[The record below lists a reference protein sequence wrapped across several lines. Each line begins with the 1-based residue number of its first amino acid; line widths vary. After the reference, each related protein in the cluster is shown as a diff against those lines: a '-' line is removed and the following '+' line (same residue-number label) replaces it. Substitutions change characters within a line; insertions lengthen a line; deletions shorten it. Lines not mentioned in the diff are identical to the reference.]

1 MAGQAPGGQTTPPNI
16 NSLAAQGIQG
26 AGLGSAA
33 GIGYSP
39 LAVGATN
46 VSPSQFNV
54 TGTNVTPT
62 NVTGTNVTPTNIT
75 AGQLGTTNLNPYLNP
90 YTTNVIDAQQADILR
105 GANIGLDQ
113 LGVQAQMAGGFGG
126 SRHGIA
132 MSEMGR
138 GVADLM
144 GQQASGLRQAN
155 YQQAQQGAMQD
166 IMNKY
171 NADLANQQA
180 GLQGQLANQ
189 QTGLQAALANQS
201 TGLQGQLAN
210 QQVGLQ
216 GQLANQQTGM
226 QGALANQNAQ
236 LQAQLANQGADLSG
250 AGHRLT
256 SAGQLGQ
263 MANLGFGMGQ
273 TVAQNLATQGAMQQA
288 LQQAVFDKASQKYAQ
303 YTGHPAQSLQ
313 YLNDALGVT
322 PKTPQTVTST
332 KTPGLFDYL
341 TLGASMKAGQP
352 YNYAP

>member
-1 MAGQAPGGQTTPPNI
+1 MANQGLPGGQTTPPNI

-26 AGLGSAA
+26 AGMGSAA

-54 TGTNVTPT
+54 T
-62 NVTGTNVTPTNIT
+62 PTNIT
-75 AGQLGTTNLNPYLNP
+75 AGQLSSTNLDPYLNP

-113 LGVQAQMAGGFGG
+113 LGAQAQMAGAFGG
-126 SRHGIA
+126 SRHGVA

-138 GVADLM
+138 GVAEMM
-144 GQQASGLRQAN
+144 GQQAAGLRQAN
-155 YQQAQQGAMQD
+155 YGQAQQSAMQD

-180 GLQGQLANQ
+180 
-189 QTGLQAALANQS
+189 
-201 TGLQGQLAN
+201 
-210 QQVGLQ
+210 GLQ

-236 LQAQLANQGADLSG
+236 LQAQLANQQTDLAG
-250 AGHRLT
+250 AGHRLGA
-256 SAGQLGQ
+256 AGQLGQ

-273 TVAQNLATQGAMQQA
+273 TVNQNLATQGAMQQA
-288 LQQAVFDKASQKYAQ
+288 LQQAVMDKAGQKYKE
-303 YTGHPAQSLQ
+303 YTGHPAQGLQ
-313 YLNDALGVT
+313 YLNAALGVT
-322 PKTPQTVTST
+322 PTTPQTMTTT

-352 YNYAP
+352 IGNYMSP